1 MRRVEKIETLTK
13 FLSLVPCGFSGILRT
28 ARTAFCKKSLD
39 SWVQKSYTALVS
51 TRKRYCN
58 RNMKTTKKK
67 IGELV
72 DIQTGYVF
80 RGKPETSGKGNV
92 RVIQNKDIN
101 EGVIHFTKLEKVNF
115 PDKGKRER
123 VRKGDIIFRSRGAS
137 YAFILVTEAPSEE
150 VVVASPLQLIR
161 VKDAREVEPAY
172 LAWALTQDDCQAI
185 IESLAQ
191 GLTIKTVTK
200 TALKSIELNLPPVS
214 SQRKIAEIATLSAE
228 IKSLNMELAE
238 KQDAYVKAIL
248 NN

>member
-1 MRRVEKIETLTK
+1 M
-13 FLSLVPCGFSGILRT
+13 
-28 ARTAFCKKSLD
+28 
-39 SWVQKSYTALVS
+39 QKAYTALVS

-200 TALKSIELNLPPVS
+200 TALKSVELSLPPVS